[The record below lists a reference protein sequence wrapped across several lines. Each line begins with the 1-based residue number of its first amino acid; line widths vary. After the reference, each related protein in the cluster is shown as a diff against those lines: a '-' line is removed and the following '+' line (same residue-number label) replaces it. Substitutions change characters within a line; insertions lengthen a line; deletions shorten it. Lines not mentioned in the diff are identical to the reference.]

1 MRRGVVLVLLSLL
14 LFPTIVGAKEA
25 ATWEQERMYF
35 IMVDRFVDGNPD
47 NNEQVDKDD
56 PKAFHGGDIRG
67 VIEKLDY
74 IESLGFTSI
83 WLTPVF
89 ENMPDGYHGYWIKN
103 FYNIDPQFGTKED
116 LQELVQE
123 AHKRDMKV
131 ILDFVVNHVGPNH
144 PWVEEKPEWFHE
156 QLPIV
161 FWKDQEQ
168 VETHWLFDLPDFK
181 TEDP

>member
-25 ATWEQERMYF
+25 ASWEQERMYF

-47 NNEQVDKDD
+47 NNAQVDKDD

-74 IESLGFTSI
+74 IESLGFTSV

-89 ENMPDGYHGYWIKN
+89 ETCRTAITDIGLKTFITSIPNLGRKKICKN
-103 FYNIDPQFGTKED
+103 SLTRPINGT
-116 LQELVQE
+116 
-123 AHKRDMKV
+123 
-131 ILDFVVNHVGPNH
+131 
-144 PWVEEKPEWFHE
+144 
-156 QLPIV
+156 
-161 FWKDQEQ
+161 
-168 VETHWLFDLPDFK
+168 
-181 TEDP
+181 